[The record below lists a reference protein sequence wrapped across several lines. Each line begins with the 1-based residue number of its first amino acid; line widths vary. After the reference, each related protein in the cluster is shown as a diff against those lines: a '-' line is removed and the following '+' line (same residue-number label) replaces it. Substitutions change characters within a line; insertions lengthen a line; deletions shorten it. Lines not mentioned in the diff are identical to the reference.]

1 MSTYIIKRML
11 QGFLTFLGVS
21 IFVFV
26 LGRLTGDPIRLL
38 APENATLEQRE
49 EIRKA
54 LGLDRAIPVQYLD
67 FITNVLKGDFGTSLS
82 YNQPVGK
89 LVLEAMPATI
99 ELALASFAIAL
110 LISIPI
116 GLLVA
121 LKRNTIFDLLGNI
134 FALIGQAVPSFWLG
148 LLLMLLFS
156 VTLKVLPISGR
167 DTPLHIVLPAL
178 TLSLTSVGYFTR
190 MMRSSMLDVLGQEY
204 IRTARGKGLKE
215 FKIIGKHSLKNAL
228 IPVVTVMGISFG
240 TVLSGAFVVETIFAW
255 PGIGRLGVNALF
267 QRDFALIQGVVMIS
281 TMIFVL
287 VNLLVD
293 ILYTLLDPRI
303 RIE

>member
-1 MSTYIIKRML
+1 MSSYIIKRIF

-49 EIRKA
+49 EIRIA
-54 LGLDRAIPVQYLD
+54 HGLDKPIPVQY
-67 FITNVLKGDFGTSLS
+67 FEFVTNVIKGDFGTSLS

-89 LVLEAMPATI
+89 LVLEAIPATLQ
-99 ELALASFAIAL
+99 LAFASFVIAL
-110 LISIPI
+110 ILSIPI
-116 GLLVA
+116 GLFVA
-121 LKRNTIFDLLGNI
+121 LKRNTIFDFLGNVL
-134 FALIGQAVPSFWLG
+134 ALIGQAIPSFWLG
-148 LLLMLLFS
+148 ILLMLLFS
-156 VTLKVLPISGR
+156 VTLKILPISGR
-167 DTPLHIVLPAL
+167 ETPLHIILPAL
-178 TLSLTSVGYFTR
+178 TLSLASVGYFTR

-204 IRTARGKGLKE
+204 IRTARGKGVKE
-215 FKIIGKHSLKNAL
+215 SKIIVKHSLKNAL
-228 IPVVTVMGISFG
+228 IPVITVMGISFG

-267 QRDFALIQGVVMIS
+267 ERDFALIQGVVMIS
-281 TMIFVL
+281 TIVFVI
-287 VNLLVD
+287 VNLFVD